1 MIRRDGRLNKNSI
14 KIAVVDDDFAVRE
27 ATSGLLRASGYCA
40 VSFPSAEAFLNS
52 CERQNTSCVVSDVR
66 MHGMSGLDLQERL
79 LAEQN
84 RIPIIFVTA
93 FPEPAI
99 RERAISAGA
108 RGYLTKP
115 YNDDM
120 LIQMIASAVR
130 V

>member
-1 MIRRDGRLNKNSI
+1 MNSNI
-14 KIAVVDDDFAVRE
+14 KIAVVDDDAAVRE
-27 ATSGLLRASGYCA
+27 ATSGLLRASGYSA

-52 CERQNTSCVVSDVR
+52 SERQNTSCVISDVR
-66 MHGMSGLDLQERL
+66 MHGMSGLDLQARL

-84 RIPIIFVTA
+84 EIPIIFVTA
-93 FPEPAI
+93 FPEPAM

-115 YNDDM
+115 YNDEV
-120 LIQMIASAVR
+120 LINMVASAVQ